1 MICAGSDSLHAEMI
15 YAKSLA
21 AAMFTFGNAGLE
33 VSKAKQKGRQTPVS
47 ETCCGTWSFFP
58 PSFFCDTSIASSALA
73 LFLSASKS
81 LWFRLKYKKHLML
94 NAAKKHKHT
103 HAHKNGNK
111 YLVQ

>member
-33 VSKAKQKGRQTPVS
+33 VSKAKQKGRQTPMS
-47 ETCCGTWSFFP
+47 ETCCGTWSFFSP

-73 LFLSASKS
+73 LFLFGFKV
-81 LWFRLKYKKHLML
+81 L
-94 NAAKKHKHT
+94 
-103 HAHKNGNK
+103 
-111 YLVQ
+111 LVQVEV

>member
-47 ETCCGTWSFFP
+47 ETCCGTWSFFSP
-58 PSFFCDTSIASSALA
+58 LSFFCDTSSASSAPA
-73 LFLSASKS
+73 LFLLASKS
-81 LWFRLKYKKHLML
+81 WWFRLMDFKDAERRLKKKKRKYKK
-94 NAAKKHKHT
+94 
-103 HAHKNGNK
+103 KN
-111 YLVQ
+111 Q

>member
-58 PSFFCDTSIASSALA
+58 
-73 LFLSASKS
+73 LFL
-81 LWFRLKYKKHLML
+81 LWHIQRFICSRFV
-94 NAAKKHKHT
+94 
-103 HAHKNGNK
+103 
-111 YLVQ
+111 LVSFKVLVVQVEL

>member
-47 ETCCGTWSFFP
+47 ETCCGTWSFF
-58 PSFFCDTSIASSALA
+58 
-73 LFLSASKS
+73 SASLS
-81 LWFRLKYKKHLML
+81 SVTHPALHLL
-94 NAAKKHKHT
+94 P
-103 HAHKNGNK
+103 
-111 YLVQ
+111 LCSC